1 MVNLSTAGAV
11 KVYELLF
18 HDGFVLEAVD
28 VHFQRLVEAD
38 MAEEIRLGE
47 SRQGIE
53 NGLVVRVRQGTPA
66 CIDEMLLWGT
76 RVIYTNELNG
86 QIDRCH
92 GGYNNC
98 NLVDSCID

>member
-1 MVNLSTAGAV
+1 MVNFSTAGAV

-18 HDGFVLEAVD
+18 YDGFVLEAVD
-28 VHFQRLVEAD
+28 VHLQDLIQPH
-38 MAEEIRLGE
+38 MAHQVCIFYC
-47 SRQGIE
+47 RQGIE
-53 NGLVVRVRQGTPA
+53 DGLVVRVRQGTPA
-66 CIDEMLLWGT
+66 CIDEMLLWET